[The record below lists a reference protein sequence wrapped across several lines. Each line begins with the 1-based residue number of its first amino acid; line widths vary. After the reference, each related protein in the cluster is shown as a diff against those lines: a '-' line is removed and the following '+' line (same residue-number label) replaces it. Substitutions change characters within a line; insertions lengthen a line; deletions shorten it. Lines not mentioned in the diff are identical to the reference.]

1 VVYTDTAIDREK
13 AELLRVKRRRLAK
26 VWKRV
31 VPAQQKY
38 SLTRKL
44 RLDGRQ
50 WWLSVTAA

>member
-1 VVYTDTAIDREK
+1 VVYTDTAIDKEK
-13 AELLRVKRRRLAK
+13 AEFLRVKRRRLAK
-26 VWKRV
+26 VWMRV